1 MNSFKKYLCFIL
13 VLCCLV
19 VSAYTLCIKGDFVGV
34 SANEELHVLIDA
46 GHGGRDGGVTG
57 VTTGEKE
64 SDVNLKIAFALKS
77 ELDDAGFKVTMT
89 RTTQYGLTDGSGA
102 WSKQADMRIRKKIIQ
117 ENNPSLVVS
126 LHQNF
131 YPTSSSPRGAQVFY
145 LKSDEKGKAF
155 ALCAQDCLNELY
167 GKYGVKERVAMP
179 AEYYIL
185 KCSAS
190 PSIIVECGF
199 MSNPKDDSLLD
210 SESFRLAIA
219 KSVFSGITR
228 YYSLR

>member
-1 MNSFKKYLCFIL
+1 MKKYSCFIL
-13 VLCCLV
+13 ALCCLV
-19 VSAYTLCIKGDFVGV
+19 VSAYTLCIKDVSVGV

-145 LKSDEKGKAF
+145 LKNDEKSKKF
-155 ALCAQDCLNELY
+155 ALCTQNCLNELY
-167 GKYGVKERVAMP
+167 SKYGAQSRVAMP

-185 KCSAS
+185 KCASS

-199 MSNPKDDSLLD
+199 MSNPKDDGLLD

>member
-1 MNSFKKYLCFIL
+1 MKKYFCFIL
-13 VLCCLV
+13 TLCCLV
-19 VSAYTLCIKGDFVGV
+19 VSAYTLCMKGTSVGV

-57 VTTGEKE
+57 VQTGEKE

-77 ELDDAGFKVTMT
+77 VLEDAGFKVTMT
-89 RTTQYGLTDGSGA
+89 RTTQYGLTNGGGK
-102 WSKQADMRIRKKIIQ
+102 WSKKEDMKLRKKIIQ

-145 LKSDEKGKAF
+145 LKNNEQSKEF
-155 ALCAQDCLNELY
+155 AVCAQVCLNGLY
-167 GKYGVKERVAMP
+167 AKDGAKDRVAMP
-179 AEYYIL
+179 SEYYIL
-185 KCSAS
+185 KCSSS
-190 PSIIVECGF
+190 PAIIVECGF
-199 MSNPKDDSLLD
+199 MSNPKDDRLLN
-210 SESFRLAIA
+210 SENFRLELA
-219 KSVFSGITR
+219 KSIFSGITR